1 MVKNGITIRVQHT
14 GGLRAEVWEDPI
26 CKLKAHSGGHGEDG
40 EEKVREEA
48 RGGQEARGHCDWGQS
63 DTDRSLEPGGER
75 GMVGTGDRT
84 GKL

>member
-1 MVKNGITIRVQHT
+1 MQHT

-48 RGGQEARGHCDWGQS
+48 RQGQEARGHCDWGQS
-63 DTDRSLEPGGER
+63 DTGVWSLGEKE
-75 GMVGTGDRT
+75 GWWGQGIKT